1 MGDATLIKSK
11 DRKNIARWLY
21 GWYLC
26 FKVGQDMQK
35 GKLFTNHSLT
45 SSQRTRMVMSNQI
58 LPPLFVLWL
67 YFIVTGQCQDKMELQ
82 KAELEDFIQCD
93 PCIS

>member
-1 MGDATLIKSK
+1 
-11 DRKNIARWLY
+11 
-21 GWYLC
+21 
-26 FKVGQDMQK
+26 
-35 GKLFTNHSLT
+35 
-45 SSQRTRMVMSNQI
+45 MSNQI